1 MRLFLGFSNT
11 VCRQTEVK
19 NKPLWKKM
27 TEITEMLFAA
37 QAPGF
42 CKSFRMRLPCTWGF
56 KIADEYSAMTLK
68 KGKGHIYSKQD

>member
-1 MRLFLGFSNT
+1 MRRFLGFSNT

-42 CKSFRMRLPCTWGF
+42 CKSF
-56 KIADEYSAMTLK
+56 
-68 KGKGHIYSKQD
+68 